1 MSLQEKVT
9 AAFQEQFATA
19 PPLVVRAPGRVNL
32 IGEHTDYND
41 GFVLPMAIDREIWL
55 ALRPRHDEQVSVHSL
70 DFGETAVFH
79 LTSLIQKPP
88 AGSVNEPAQDT
99 TLREVGHWAEYLKG
113 VAWALQQHG
122 YSLCGFEGVMAGNVP
137 KGAGLS
143 SSAALELATARAFQQ
158 VSGFAWDA
166 PQMARLCQLAENQW
180 VGVNCGIMDQMI
192 SAAGQAG
199 HALLIDCRSLDT
211 QLVPLPP
218 ALDGSETAVV
228 ILDTTTRR
236 GLVDS
241 AYNERRQQCEAAAT
255 YFGVP
260 ALRDVSISEFLEEA
274 DNLEPLTRQRAK
286 HVITEN
292 LRTLNA
298 AKAMQN
304 ADAMLLGRLMNES
317 HASLRDDFEVTNN
330 ALNSI
335 VDIAQAQP
343 ACFGA
348 RMTGGGFGGCAVAL
362 VHGEQV
368 EGFVTAVSQ
377 QYQEQ
382 TDLIPKI
389 YVCQPSDGASVITT
403 H

>member
-1 MSLQEKVT
+1 
-9 AAFQEQFATA
+9 
-19 PPLVVRAPGRVNL
+19 
-32 IGEHTDYND
+32 
-41 GFVLPMAIDREIWL
+41 
-55 ALRPRHDEQVSVHSL
+55 
-70 DFGETAVFH
+70 
-79 LTSLIQKPP
+79 
-88 AGSVNEPAQDT
+88 
-99 TLREVGHWAEYLKG
+99 
-113 VAWALQQHG
+113 
-122 YSLCGFEGVMAGNVP
+122 MAGNVP